1 MNKQM
6 KANLLLLLT
15 AAIWGMAFV
24 AQKVG
29 AEYVSAFTFNGIRF
43 LLGAVSLLPIIAIRK
58 KEQGTKDKSVFRNT
72 IKAGLIAGIILFL
85 ASGLQQM
92 GMSYTSASKAGF
104 ITGLYIVLVPV
115 AGIFLKQKTGLN
127 TWLGVFLALIGLY
140 LLSINEGF
148 TIEFGDFLVLCCAIA
163 FTFHILVID
172 HATKIVDSIQL
183 SCIQFFT
190 CSALNLIIALVT
202 EDFSSQQIDKAWIPI
217 LYGGLFSVGIAYT
230 LQAVAQK
237 DAKPSHAAILMSME
251 SVFSCLGGM
260 IILGERLSLRGA
272 VGCVLIFAAIILSQV
287 KFPGKRV

>member
-58 KEQGTKDKSVFRNT
+58 KEQGTMDKSVFWNT

-202 EDFSSQQIDKAWIPI
+202 EDFGSQQIDKAWIPI

-287 KFPGKRV
+287 KLPGKRI

>member
-58 KEQGTKDKSVFRNT
+58 KEQGTMDKRVFRNT
-72 IKAGLIAGIILFL
+72 VKTGMIAGTILFL

-104 ITGLYIVLVPV
+104 ITGLYIVLVPL

-148 TIEFGDFLVLCCAIA
+148 TIEFGDFLILCCAIA

-172 HATKIVDSIQL
+172 HATKIIDSIQL

-190 CSALNLIIALVT
+190 CSALNLIIALTT
-202 EDFSSQQIDKAWIPI
+202 EDFGSQQIEKAWIPI

-251 SVFSCLGGM
+251 SVFSCIGGM
-260 IILGERLSLRGA
+260 MILGERLSLRGA

-287 KFPGKRV
+287 KFPEKRD

>member
-58 KEQGTKDKSVFRNT
+58 KEQETKDKSVFRNT

-202 EDFSSQQIDKAWIPI
+202 EDFGSQQIEKAWIPI

-287 KFPGKRV
+287 KFPEKRD